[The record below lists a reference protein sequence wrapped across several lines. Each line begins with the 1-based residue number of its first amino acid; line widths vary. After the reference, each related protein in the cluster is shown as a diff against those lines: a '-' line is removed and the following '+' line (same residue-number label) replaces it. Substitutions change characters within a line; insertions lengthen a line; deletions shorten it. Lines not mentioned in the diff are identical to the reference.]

1 MLLKK
6 TIARFNFGQFDV
18 IIGTVIVDKMP
29 CHITLLNTLAASL
42 LKWLAYPSL
51 LCYDA
56 LTMAKELLIK
66 IMSQKETNS
75 GNDTISNKMLLIFSS
90 SNRCIQFYMEL
101 IRSLYSLNDDTILSW
116 LENLS
121 LAPIDLRY
129 MCKLILCG
137 IFLHSD
143 EILVVQKVCY
153 ILVQI
158 AREINSFASHML
170 SLLLHKLTKTHDSP
184 TLKYLLLTVPEF
196 AMTKENLPIVI
207 HTLDTLLNSG
217 KPLKYFA
224 IQLYMKA
231 LEKEPRCYRFISTAL
246 MDTMEKDHS
255 WHSDVTC
262 ARAIKYICESR
273 PEHGEELVPLLSQIL
288 NRCVDLNGG
297 AASALTLNSIS
308 ALCKSAV
315 IGTLHLIFLATKL
328 FLKRHIKDIALL
340 AIFLYLV

>member
-1 MLLKK
+1 VLLKNK
-6 TIARFNFGQFDV
+6 IAKFNFDQFDV
-18 IIGTVIVDKMP
+18 IGTVIVDKML
-29 CHITLLNTLAASL
+29 CHVILLNTLAASL

-51 LCYDA
+51 LCSDA
-56 LTMAKELLIK
+56 LVIAKELLIK
-66 IMSQKETNS
+66 IMSQKEIDS
-75 GNDTISNKMLLIFSS
+75 GNGTVSNKMLLIFSY
-90 SNRCIQFYMEL
+90 SNKYIQFYMEL
-101 IRSLYSLNDDTILSW
+101 IRSLYSLKDDTLSW

-143 EILVVQKVCY
+143 EPFIVQKVCH

-158 AREINSFASHML
+158 AKEINSFASHVL
-170 SLLLHKLTKTHDSP
+170 SLLLHKLTKTHDSS

-224 IQLYMKA
+224 IQLYIKA

-246 MDTMEKDHS
+246 MDTMEKDHN

-262 ARAIKYICESR
+262 ARAIKYICENW

-297 AASALTLNSIS
+297 AASALALDSIS
-308 ALCKSAV
+308 ALCKSTV
-315 IGTLHLIFLATKL
+315 IGTLHLVSL
-328 FLKRHIKDIALL
+328 DIE
-340 AIFLYLV
+340 FF

>member
-6 TIARFNFGQFDV
+6 IARFNFGQFDV

-51 LCYDA
+51 LCCDA

-66 IMSQKETNS
+66 IMSQKKTNS

-143 EILVVQKVCY
+143 ESFVVQKVCH

-231 LEKEPRCYRFISTAL
+231 LEKEPRCYRFVSTAL

-273 PEHGEELVPLLSQIL
+273 PEHSEELVPLLSQIL

-315 IGTLHLIFLATKL
+315 IGILHLVFLATKL
-328 FLKRHIKDIALL
+328 FLKIRIIALL
-340 AIFLYLV
+340 AILLYLV